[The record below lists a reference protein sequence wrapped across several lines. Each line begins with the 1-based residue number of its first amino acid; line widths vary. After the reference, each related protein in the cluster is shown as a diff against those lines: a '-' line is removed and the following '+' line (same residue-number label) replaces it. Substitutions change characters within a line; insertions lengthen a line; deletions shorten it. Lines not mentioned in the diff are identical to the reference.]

1 MAHKILIVDDEK
13 NIVDILKFNLRREGF
28 DTVEAYDGIEALERY
43 AAEKPAL
50 ILLDVML
57 PGVDGFEICRTIRK
71 TDTLTPIIMLTARGE
86 ETDVVMGLDLGAD
99 DYIAK
104 PLQIK
109 SLMARV
115 KANIR
120 RTETMLDETAALP
133 SSEELY
139 IDDDRFDVFLH
150 GRSAELTPRE
160 FELIKF
166 LSASPGHVFS
176 REELLRD
183 VWQYDYFGDP
193 RSVDVAIRRLREKI
207 EANSANPKYILT
219 KRGVGYYFGG

>member
-1 MAHKILIVDDEK
+1 MARKILIVDDEK

-28 DTVEAYDGIEALERY
+28 DTVEAYDGNEALERY

-57 PGVDGFEICRTIRK
+57 PGVDGFEICRRIRQA
-71 TDTLTPIIMLTARGE
+71 DTLTPIIMLTARGE

-120 RTETMLDETAALP
+120 RTETVLDELSAQP
-133 SSEELY
+133 SSDELF
-139 IDDDRFDVFLH
+139 IDDERFDAFVH
-150 GRSAELTPRE
+150 GKAAELTPRE
-160 FELIKF
+160 FELLKF
-166 LSASPGHVFS
+166 LSATPDHVFS

-193 RSVDVAIRRLREKI
+193 RAVDVAIRRLREKI
-207 EANSANPKYILT
+207 EPDSANPKYILT
-219 KRGVGYYFGG
+219 KRGIGYYFGG